1 MQAPSGHWLSTRR
14 LAYASATH
22 PLRVVALW
30 AALLV
35 IAMVLIGTSLE
46 SALTTEFNFTNNP
59 DSKRGNELLEERL
72 RGPRTIA
79 EVILVRSDTFTV
91 DTAAFQ
97 DKVGEVFD
105 RIEEL
110 GTDVTQRGTT
120 FYRSNDPSLVSG
132 DGHTTILP
140 FTMSGT
146 FADASEN
153 VAGMFEVVQE
163 LDGIDGFDVLI
174 VGQASVAFE
183 SNEQSAKDIRQ
194 GEARGLP
201 AAALILLVLF
211 GAAVAAALPIAL
223 AIIAIVIATG
233 AVAVVGQV
241 FELIFFVE
249 LMIAMIG
256 LAVGIDYSLLVVSR
270 YREELAKGHGK
281 ISAITRTGATANRTV
296 FFSGLTVVIAL
307 AGMLVVPSTVFQGLG
322 IGAILVVIAAVAAT
336 LTLLPAVLSLLGHRI
351 TWLRL
356 PLIGRRPAN
365 HSADDGGGFW
375 GAVTRVVMRHP
386 LIAFVLAGG
395 LMIAALVPAFDLATG
410 FNGVDTLPEDS
421 EVKRGF
427 ILFDEEF
434 ASGIGA
440 PAEIVVDGD
449 ADSSAVQA
457 AIDRLREYMGEDP
470 DFQGVAAVTIN
481 EARDLVLV
489 SQAIAGEPSGDQATG
504 AVVRLRDKYVPDAFA
519 GSGAEVFVTGLSAFN
534 LDFFDQ
540 VNTYTPIV
548 FAVVLT
554 LSLLLLMV
562 VFRSIV
568 IPIKAIILNLLS
580 VGAAYGLMVLVFQ
593 KGFMADFLGFQQ
605 SEIIDAWIP
614 LFLFSVLFGLSMDYH
629 VFLLSRIRE
638 RYDQTQNNPESVAY
652 GLRATAGLITGA
664 ALIMVAVFS
673 GFATGELIANQ
684 QVGFG
689 LSVAIFLDA
698 TIVRSILVPASMRL
712 LGRANWYFPT
722 ALNWVPRIG
731 IDGGEE
737 SEVASAG

>member
-22 PLRVVALW
+22 PIRVVALW

-72 RGPRTIA
+72 RGPRTIT
-79 EVILVRSDTFTV
+79 EVILVRSETFTV

-110 GTDVTQRGTT
+110 GTDVTQGGTT
-120 FYRSNDPSLVSG
+120 FYRSDDPSLVSG

-163 LDGIDGFDVLI
+163 LDGTDGFDVLI

-194 GEARGLP
+194 GEARGMP
-201 AAALILLVLF
+201 VAALILLVLF

-322 IGAILVVIAAVAAT
+322 TGAILVVIAAVAAT

-427 ILFDEEF
+427 TLLDEEF

-449 ADSSAVQA
+449 ADSPAVQA
-457 AIDRLREYMGEDP
+457 AIDRLREYMGGDP
-470 DFQGVAAVTIN
+470 DFQGMAAVTIN
-481 EARDLVLV
+481 DARDLVLV

-731 IDGGEE
+731 INGDEE
-737 SEVASAG
+737 LEVASAG